1 MMGGGRESS
10 GESSRSYRRGSERE
24 GRVRDL
30 GQPVNLFFRVAP
42 AEDSCL
48 PFVLPGRPE
57 I

>member
-10 GESSRSYRRGSERE
+10 GESSGSYRRGSERE

-30 GQPVNLFFRVAP
+30 GQPVSLFFRVAP